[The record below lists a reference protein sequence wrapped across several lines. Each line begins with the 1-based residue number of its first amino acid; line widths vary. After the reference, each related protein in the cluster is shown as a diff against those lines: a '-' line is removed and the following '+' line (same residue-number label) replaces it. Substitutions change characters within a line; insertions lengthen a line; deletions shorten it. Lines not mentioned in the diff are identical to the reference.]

1 MDKDL
6 GQQVT
11 MSINDAARIVGVTAA
26 TIRNWEKAGLI
37 TPRRTAKQ
45 YRVFT
50 GGDIERLRKIKEF
63 SIDKNMNLSTIS
75 SLLGKDYS
83 HQTGEASN
91 VTRTMLG
98 QKWQKDRLKKGLSL
112 ADVADRIGISASYL
126 AKIEAAQANVS
137 LDILERLADFY
148 GENLLY
154 YFESGSSER
163 PYVSTGEKEKFT
175 IGLEG
180 VVLTSR
186 STLPDANL
194 SPMTYTV
201 QPLSGRM
208 QPNSH
213 HGEEFLYMLL
223 GTIEFHLKD
232 EVYLLHE
239 GDSIHYHSSVPHHW
253 RNPSETQVAK
263 MLWVYTDRREV

>member
-1 MDKDL
+1 MEKDL
-6 GQQVT
+6 DQQVT
-11 MSINDAARIVGVTAA
+11 MSINDAAKIVGVTAA

-37 TPRRTAKQ
+37 TPHRSASQ
-45 YRVFT
+45 YRIFT
-50 GGDIERLRKIKEF
+50 PGDIDRLRKIKEF
-63 SIDKNMNLSTIS
+63 SIEKNMNLATIA

-83 HQTGEASN
+83 HQSGESSG

-98 QKWQKDRLKKGLSL
+98 QKWQEDRIKKGLSL
-112 ADVADRIGISASYL
+112 SDVAEQVGISVSYL

-137 LDILERLADFY
+137 FDILERLARFY
-148 GENLLY
+148 GENPLY
-154 YFESGSSER
+154 YFKSDTSQR

-180 VVLTSR
+180 VTLTSR
-186 STLPDANL
+186 STLPDARL

-201 QPLSGRM
+201 KPLSGRNE
-208 QPNSH
+208 PNTH
-213 HGEEFLYMLL
+213 HGEEFLYILQ

-232 EVYLLHE
+232 EVFMLHVD
-239 GDSIHYHSSVPHHW
+239 DSIHYHSSVPHYW
-253 RNPSETQVAK
+253 RNPSETETAK